1 MIESILTWLK
11 KTFSETGG
19 SPSFIRLGLGAVVGA
34 VVALVVYTLVR
45 HALHH
50 ESFDVPPNLANL
62 LSVVTGSL
70 AGAKAWQKSSE
81 GNQPPQ

>member
-1 MIESILTWLK
+1 MIHSIIAWVQR
-11 KTFSETGG
+11 TFSETGG

-34 VVALVVYTLVR
+34 VVALVVYTVVR

-50 ESFDVPPNLANL
+50 EAFDCPPNLANL

-81 GNQPPQ
+81 DKLPPQ

>member
-1 MIESILTWLK
+1 VNKIADFLK
-11 KTFSETGG
+11 RTFSETGG
-19 SPSFIRLGLGAVVGA
+19 SLSSVRILLGAVVGLI
-34 VVALVVYTLVR
+34 VALVVYTLVR

-50 ESFDVPPNLANL
+50 EAFDCPPNLANL

-81 GNQPPQ
+81 Q